1 MIHKKYLVPIKF
13 MQVGSHTLV
22 HLISPETLNLN
33 FGFFNASLTER
44 MNGATPEKIVSLNH
58 WLEDDNTYPLNL
70 NAIGK
75 IFHVARC
82 GSTLLCQ
89 NLKETSKFLVLGEP
103 EFLGSLYSHDS
114 IVPPHLRKKVAQ
126 KTLSCWN
133 SWAQSQQKIL
143 IVKLSSYLTLHRK
156 KILQDF
162 PNSRVLFLYR
172 EPIAVLESLT
182 RKPSSHIKKRKLI
195 NDIPEYPILITADP
209 NLLCHYVGRV
219 YFKLLDNMEVSI
231 KEGYLAIDY
240 TELAQKFNQI
250 ILFFSEQKNLEIK
263 VEWKNSWNSKRG
275 EWQKNEYKEVDA
287 QKLDEFYENNKA
299 IIYFLQ
305 KKYNQVNICNKIMRN
320 KVNEQYSCF
329 VDL

>member
-1 MIHKKYLVPIKF
+1 MHEKYLVPIKF
-13 MQVGSHTLV
+13 VQVGPHILV

-33 FGFFNASLTER
+33 FGFFNISLKKR

-89 NLKETSKFLVLGEP
+89 NLKETNKFLVLGEP
-103 EFLGSLYSHDS
+103 EFLGSLYSHDRLVS
-114 IVPPHLRKKVAQ
+114 PNLRKKVAQ

-182 RKPSSHIKKRKLI
+182 RKPSGYIKKRKLI
-195 NDIPEYPILITADP
+195 NDIPEYPISITTDP
-209 NLLCHYVGRV
+209 TMLCHYVGRV

-250 ILFFSEQKNLEIK
+250 VLFFSAQKNLGLR

-275 EWQKNEYKEVDA
+275 EWQKHEYQMVDA
-287 QKLDEFYENNKA
+287 QKLDEFFENNQE
-299 IIYFLQ
+299 IINYLQ
-305 KKYNQVNICNKIMRN
+305 MKYNQVNVCNKIMRN